1 MNKKVNTALFIIG
14 ATVVNLIMM
23 MIFIFVGLF
32 LISLIPMENANQG
45 VTTVAVILVFFGA
58 IVGSFF
64 VYHKLIKFISTKI
77 DMEKYFHPIF
87 KKKGK

>member
-32 LISLIPMENANQG
+32 LVSLIPMENANQG
-45 VTTVAVILVFFGA
+45 VATVAVILVFFGA

-64 VYHKLIKFISTKI
+64 VYHRLIKFISARV
-77 DMEKYFHPIF
+77 DMDKYFHPIF
-87 KKKGK
+87 KKKSK